1 MKEEAQK
8 TLGDLYAIRATMSLI
23 AQNDDAA
30 SPDRNAIDGIRG
42 EIDKCKKASQD
53 KENEMRSN
61 LNDYE
66 LSTRIWQLAEER
78 KKAEKEL
85 NHQQEEADKYTNKLK
100 NKEYIDRGEKI
111 AFIVLAAI
119 GVILGA
125 IALAVQ
131 LPLEMEQPSPIDA
144 GLICALF
151 FPLTFGLL
159 FIGSCIMLPFSIGEY
174 RDYKRWLKQS
184 QVKVQKYQAELDEID
199 HNLGSLRKRKEE
211 GERYVEDAAV
221 TDGLQE
227 LQTALENN
235 DREIARLTETI
246 VPHDEAIQAIAVQS
260 QALIESA
267 MKAYPVID
275 FRDWGNVDLLIYY
288 YETGRADD
296 MKEALQLVDRQR
308 QTDQITSA
316 LAMASA
322 EISRSIHQSMTRLGS
337 ALAQSF
343 SVLSSQ
349 LAAQHSEMMQGM
361 EEQAE
366 RQRAE
371 LGRQTALQASAQEMN
386 AALLNKIS
394 VSSGRLAE
402 QMDRQ
407 MKEVYNIY

>member
-30 SPDRNAIDGIRG
+30 SPDRSAIDGIRG
-42 EIDKCKKASQD
+42 EIDRCKKASQD
-53 KENEMRSN
+53 KEEDVRYS
-61 LNDYE
+61 LGEYE
-66 LSTRIWQLAEER
+66 LDTHIRQLEERRKGAEEWL
-78 KKAEKEL
+78 KKRQKWLDEDTEYLQNK
-85 NHQQEEADKYTNKLK
+85 KYFPL
-100 NKEYIDRGEKI
+100 GFKI
-111 AFIVLAAI
+111 AFVVLAVLGA
-119 GVILGA
+119 VSAALILG
-125 IALAVQ
+125 LM
-131 LPLEMEQPSPIDA
+131 LPSVIEHPWY
-144 GLICALF
+144 GTLF
-151 FPLTFGLL
+151 YSLLFPLTFGWL
-159 FIGSCIMLPFSIGEY
+159 FIGSCIMGIYSLHEYQYYKWSLKRRQEDVHESESII
-174 RDYKRWLKQS
+174 
-184 QVKVQKYQAELDEID
+184 DEID